1 MKFNKWFSL
10 ILVSSALFLI
20 VIDMTVLYTALPTIT
35 YELEATAF
43 QKLWIVN
50 AYPLV
55 VAGLLP
61 GLGTLGDKVG
71 HKNMFLS
78 GLVIFTLASVVAAF
92 SPTSGTLIMARVI
105 LAIGAATMMP
115 STLAIIKQVFD
126 DKKDRALA
134 LGIWSSIAS
143 AGAGLGPL
151 IGGLLLTK
159 FWWGSVFLINVPIT
173 ILVIIVAFIQIP
185 NIKGNKD
192 KKWDIT
198 SSILIMIGLI
208 GTVYAIKEVT
218 KENPSIVLIILTLVI
233 GLWSLK
239 LFINRQKRLLNP
251 LISLDIFKNKYF
263 LSGVIA
269 AFTSASIL
277 IGFEMILSQRLQLIL
292 NLTPL
297 KAGLVLMSMAAAA
310 FIGAIVQG
318 SILTRFDSIKILI
331 YNLIISLI
339 GIVGFTAFLHNDLWI
354 QILFLSIAG
363 LGLGGAMTVAS
374 NAIMTNVDD
383 DKAGMAA
390 SVEEVSYELGGSIGI
405 AALGGVFSFTYTYL
419 MERSMSIAEIPA
431 KAKGSFEETMI
442 VAENS
447 NGLLKSKLLELGTN
461 AFDHAYSLILI
472 ITITIIAAIILLLW
486 RILAETGKKIT

>member
-1 MKFNKWFSL
+1 M
-10 ILVSSALFLI
+10 
-20 VIDMTVLYTALPTIT
+20 
-35 YELEATAF
+35 
-43 QKLWIVN
+43 
-50 AYPLV
+50 
-55 VAGLLP
+55 
-61 GLGTLGDKVG
+61 
-71 HKNMFLS
+71 
-78 GLVIFTLASVVAAF
+78 
-92 SPTSGTLIMARVI
+92 
-105 LAIGAATMMP
+105 
-115 STLAIIKQVFD
+115 
-126 DKKDRALA
+126 
-134 LGIWSSIAS
+134 
-143 AGAGLGPL
+143 
-151 IGGLLLTK
+151 
-159 FWWGSVFLINVPIT
+159 
-173 ILVIIVAFIQIP
+173 
-185 NIKGNKD
+185 
-192 KKWDIT
+192 
-198 SSILIMIGLI
+198 
-208 GTVYAIKEVT
+208 
-218 KENPSIVLIILTLVI
+218 
-233 GLWSLK
+233 
-239 LFINRQKRLLNP
+239 
-251 LISLDIFKNKYF
+251 
-263 LSGVIA
+263 IA

-339 GIVGFTAFLHNDLWI
+339 GIVGFTASLHNDLWI

-461 AFDHAYSLILI
+461 AFDHAYLLILI

-486 RILAETGKKIT
+486 RILAQTGKK

>member
-1 MKFNKWFSL
+1 
-10 ILVSSALFLI
+10 
-20 VIDMTVLYTALPTIT
+20 
-35 YELEATAF
+35 
-43 QKLWIVN
+43 
-50 AYPLV
+50 
-55 VAGLLP
+55 
-61 GLGTLGDKVG
+61 
-71 HKNMFLS
+71 
-78 GLVIFTLASVVAAF
+78 
-92 SPTSGTLIMARVI
+92 
-105 LAIGAATMMP
+105 
-115 STLAIIKQVFD
+115 
-126 DKKDRALA
+126 
-134 LGIWSSIAS
+134 
-143 AGAGLGPL
+143 
-151 IGGLLLTK
+151 
-159 FWWGSVFLINVPIT
+159 
-173 ILVIIVAFIQIP
+173 
-185 NIKGNKD
+185 
-192 KKWDIT
+192 
-198 SSILIMIGLI
+198 MIGLI

-239 LFINRQKRLLNP
+239 LFISRQKRLLNP

-331 YNLIISLI
+331 YNLIISLT

-419 MERSMSIAEIPA
+419 MERSMSITEIPT

-461 AFDHAYSLILI
+461 AFDNAYLLILI